1 MIPHVDRWGNRGTEH
16 SMTPH
21 QRHMCEVAK
30 QHLDV
35 GSVDPPPALLPTAPG
50 RPELSPDD

>member
-35 GSVDPPPALLPTAPG
+35 GSAAPTSPATHGAWTSRAQP
-50 RPELSPDD
+50 R